1 MGRPENEI
9 FDTLGAE
16 ALARALTDI
25 LDHTRLARLA
35 TASGLSY
42 PGMRTRSQKRER
54 LLADLVD
61 RADKEDSARKA
72 ILRTLRKETA
82 AAARAWSRLDPDER
96 ARRVGD
102 DDFLLADGN
111 LGVHLF
117 VLANAKRSDAD
128 DALLHNLLGRKDLRP
143 SLASTERVDAAA
155 LGKARKEV
163 TRLRKSATELRKKV
177 EHLESVV
184 AKSRE
189 IDRRLRKDLT
199 LRKGELAESRMLN
212 ERLRRELDESRGT
225 PRAQVRAK
233 AEADFDALVK
243 SVKKLASEQR
253 KMTHA
258 VEKLL
263 EASPAGI
270 SAESLEPL
278 RKALEDLRKETA
290 ALRKDRKRESADHD
304 RRLEEIRAELRAVRT
319 AAGKTPRA
327 KAGGTKGTAKRVG
340 VFIDVQ
346 NMYYAAR
353 QLKGKLD
360 FDALLEAAVRD
371 RRLIQATAYVV
382 ESKDTDQSAFFARL
396 QQRAITVK
404 KKTLKVRADGS
415 MKGDWDMEMALDM
428 LEAAPNL
435 DVLALVSGDGDFTSL
450 VKRVKSMGPR
460 VEVLAF
466 PRNTAKSL
474 LEAADRFQPLDRK
487 FMIREPA
494 GARTRPSKTSS
505 SSRSTKKETSTEER
519 DSARAV

>member
-1 MGRPENEI
+1 MGRTENEI
-9 FDTLGAE
+9 FDTLGPD

-61 RADKEDSARKA
+61 RAGKEDSARKA
-72 ILRTLRKETA
+72 ILRTLRKESA

-96 ARRVGD
+96 QRRLGD

-111 LGVHLF
+111 LGLHLF
-117 VLANAKRSDAD
+117 VLANAKRTAAD
-128 DALLHNLLGRKDLRP
+128 DTLLEKLLSRKDMRP
-143 SLASTERVDAAA
+143 SLVSTAAGDSA
-155 LGKARKEV
+155 ELVKARKEV
-163 TRLRKSATELRKKV
+163 TRLRKSTTELRKKI

-184 AKSRE
+184 AKSRDT
-189 IDRRLRKDLT
+189 DRRLRKDLIR
-199 LRKGELAESRMLN
+199 RKGELAESRMLS
-212 ERLRRELDESRGT
+212 ERLRGELDESRGT

-243 SVKKLASEQR
+243 TVKKLVSEQR

-258 VEKLL
+258 LEKIQ
-263 EASPAGI
+263 ETPPAPGIPAGTL
-270 SAESLEPL
+270 ESVV
-278 RKALEDLRKETA
+278 KALDDLRKETA

-304 RRLEEIRAELRAVRT
+304 RRLEEIRTELRAVRA
-319 AAGKTPRA
+319 AAGKPPRA
-327 KAGGTKGTAKRVG
+327 KAGRTKGTAKRVG

-360 FDALLEAAVRD
+360 FDALLETAVRD

-404 KKTLKVRADGS
+404 KKTLKVRSDGS

-428 LEAAPNL
+428 LEAAPQL

-487 FMIREPA
+487 FMIREAATKTPA
-494 GARTRPSKTSS
+494 AKRSAPS
-505 SSRSTKKETSTEER
+505 RAAKK
-519 DSARAV
+519 DPSAPKRESAPAV